1 MPNSWK
7 DYPVEDEDVQAL
19 MPLYLEARWNDVPR
33 LRQLVSQ
40 GELKQVA
47 RMGHSMRGNGATYGV
62 KEICGLGEQLQEAA
76 HQQNT
81 ARLLTVIQE
90 LEDFLRK
97 LQLR

>member
-1 MPNSWK
+1 MPNTWK

-19 MPLYLEARWNDVPR
+19 MPLYFESRWNEIPR
-33 LRQLVSQ
+33 LRELVAQ

-62 KEICGLGEQLQEAA
+62 QEICGLGEQLQEAA

-81 ARLLTVIQE
+81 TRLLTVIQE

-97 LQLR
+97 LQLH